1 MLSSGVPFFTVALG
15 AYPIALLLFLFS
27 MLLHWPQLE
36 LVGIGALTVGIF
48 VHGAGLV
55 LRGLHAGTV
64 TITNTYEALIFYS
77 WVIVAAFLTIAVP
90 LRKHREVRALI
101 GLLSSALAFPM
112 IALAASPLFS
122 QELRPIAPILRSH
135 WLALHV
141 SCAILGEGFFAV
153 AFVSSILLLWF
164 DQKRRTGQEPRVSL
178 DLLDNLSYKAIAIG
192 FPIFTLGG
200 LFFGAVWAQHAWG
213 RYWGWDPKETFT
225 LVTWLVYVVYLHL
238 RVGFGWRGRRL
249 AWVAVAGF
257 LLALFTFAGVNYL
270 IRGLHSYK

>member
-1 MLSSGVPFFTVALG
+1 MLSSGVLFFTVALV
-15 AYPIALLLFLFS
+15 AYLMALLLFLFS
-27 MLLHWPQLE
+27 MLLHRPHIE
-36 LVGIGALTVGIF
+36 LVGIGALAVGF
-48 VHGAGLV
+48 CVHGAGLV
-55 LRGLHAGTV
+55 LRGLRAGMI

-77 WVIVAAFLTIAVP
+77 WVIVLAFQAIAVTI
-90 LRKHREVRALI
+90 RKYREARALM
-101 GLLSSALAFPM
+101 GLLSSTLAFSM

-122 QELRPIAPILRSH
+122 QEPQPIAPILRSH

-164 DQKRRTGQEPRVSL
+164 DRKRRTGQESRVSL
-178 DLLDNLSYKAIAIG
+178 DLLDNLSYKAIAMG

-200 LFFGAVWAQHAWG
+200 LFFGAIWAQHAWG
-213 RYWGWDPKETFT
+213 RYWSWDPKETFT

-249 AWVAVAGF
+249 AWVAVIGF